1 MPNFIEIH
9 RDKVTLGEG
18 FHFDSLKKDSRNGL
32 DQLLFYM

>member
-1 MPNFIEIH
+1 MPNFKEIH

-18 FHFDSLKKDSRNGL
+18 FHFDSLKKDRSNGL